1 MDLFQEEC
9 NNGQAQQKLLP
20 NQPGTPAE
28 EGETNASYQTGG
40 EDNPNNLMDPQTQKL
55 RDEALKH

>member
-9 NNGQAQQKLLP
+9 NDGQTQHKLLP
-20 NQPGTPAE
+20 NQSGTPA

-40 EDNPNNLMDPQTQKL
+40 EDNPNNLMDQQTQKL